1 MSARFAWGA
10 MLRVALRD
18 LRLSPEAFW
27 ALTPA
32 EFLILTGLDQ
42 GGGAMTRSQLD
53 LLSRRFP
60 DTSTSE
66 TP

>member
-1 MSARFAWGA
+1 MSSGFAWAA
-10 MLRVALRD
+10 MLRVGLRD

-42 GGGAMTRSQLD
+42 GPGAMTRDQLEQ
-53 LLSRRFP
+53 LSHRFP
-60 DTSTSE
+60 DTTTSE
-66 TP
+66 TS